1 MNVDSFAAKK
11 LLLVFVLFILAC
23 GVAPGV
29 THFTPEMS
37 VDVKGSIN
45 GVNRHRQDVRI
56 VTADVL
62 TVRVCASE
70 SCPAIESEY
79 LYKGDVVVV
88 ERQGFYNWCRIKLSG
103 GSQFG
108 YVACWYLEENE

>member
-1 MNVDSFAAKK
+1 MKK
-11 LLLVFVLFILAC
+11 LLLVFVLLTLAC

-37 VDVKGSIN
+37 MDVKAGNIN
-45 GVNRHRQDVRI
+45 GVNKNRYNQDLRV

-103 GSQFG
+103 VSQFG
-108 YVACWYLEENE
+108 YVACWYLDENE